1 MNKSIWLVIL
11 AGFVALLIGCHA
23 GGNAPFVNVPS
34 ESDIVSFE
42 REVDKNGRFDDITF
56 PSGAVIKCTQD
67 DTLKKGTKINATE
80 QKIPDGNPAY
90 IYNITAKLITND
102 ALNTSVS
109 VNTLEKPISVTLPN
123 NSTTGTCYIGTR
135 ASDSDPWRY
144 SLVTDSLADI
154 RFARLQAST
163 PSQCNFNLYRLDIN
177 FAIFV
182 LNNQS
187 KEEAEVDS
195 VEITPTEDVEYKD
208 EKYIS
213 DLNIKVKVSGEKLDG
228 IKTDNLKARIVYR
241 SDSLNPEQLK
251 ANGSIV
257 KQTDSDD
264 NAVSGTY
271 EHTFEVSNINIES
284 QMSGEAVV
292 SFVLNLAG
300 VNLQAFPTTFLVEF
314 YSDGK
319 AENTLPFI
327 YTQAFS
333 FETKEQRPEPEPLVT
348 YTITYDLDGGEP
360 TGNNP
365 SEYTVESEF
374 TLSNPTKTG
383 YTFLG
388 WTGTDLDKATTQVT
402 IDKGSTG
409 ERTYTAHFVENYNII
424 YDLADGSLPQGTTN
438 PATYSV
444 ISDDITLNNP
454 TQEGYTFKGWSGT
467 GLTGDNNMTV
477 SVPQGSI
484 GDKNFKANYTPTNY
498 GIIYQN
504 IDGATFATA
513 NPTNYTVETD
523 TITLNNPTK
532 EGYTFTGWSGTDLTG
547 DTNKEVNIVK
557 GSTGERTYT
566 ANFTPIDYEISY
578 LNVDGATFAT
588 VNPSTY
594 NIETETFTLNNPTK
608 DDYTFAGW
616 SGTDLTGDT
625 NKEVKITKGSTGER
639 TYTAHFV
646 ENYNITYDLADGSLP
661 QGTTNPATYSVLS
674 DTITLNNPTRKNYV
688 FLGWTGTGIEE
699 GTASETVK
707 IYQGTTG
714 ARSYVASWTLADV
727 LVFNLDDSNTV
738 TLEMRKCPAGTF
750 IMGSPNNELGRSLP
764 YADYDETQHSV
775 TISKD
780 FWMGTYEVTQAQYR
794 AIMGD
799 NPSFNTSDSET
810 VLPVERILWI
820 DLMTPSTGFM
830 DIINEK
836 LKNQL
841 PEGYKFDLPTDAQ
854 WEYACRA
861 GTETSLNNGT
871 SIVNTGSEVEDTYL
885 NAVGWYYYNWGNENQ
900 KSHSIGKLAPNS
912 FGLYDMHG
920 NVSEW
925 VKDWYGDSY
934 YQYCIDNN
942 ITIDP
947 QGPETG
953 SSRVT
958 RGGDLSYNPAYCR
971 SAARNPL
978 SPDGYRSK
986 CNGFRLALVKE

>member
-1 MNKSIWLVIL
+1 MLFCSKLYALTEEVQKMNKSIWLVIL

-109 VNTLEKPISVTLPN
+109 VNTLEKPISVILPN

-144 SLVTDSLADI
+144 SLATDGLADI
-154 RFARLQAST
+154 RFARLQANT
-163 PSQCNFNLYRLDIN
+163 PSQCNFNLYRLGIS
-177 FAIFV
+177 FALFV
-182 LNNQS
+182 FNNQS
-187 KEEAEVDS
+187 NDETKVDLVDVTPAEN
-195 VEITPTEDVEYKD
+195 VEYKD
-208 EKYIS
+208 GKYVA
-213 DLNIKVKVSGEKLDG
+213 DLNVKVKVSGEKLDG
-228 IKTDNLKARIVYR
+228 IKADGLIARIIYR
-241 SDSLNPEQLK
+241 SNNQTPVQLK

-264 NAVSGTY
+264 KAVSGTY

-333 FETKEQRPEPEPLVT
+333 FETKEQQDNPQPEPLVT
-348 YTITYDLDGGEP
+348 YSITYDLGG
-360 TGNNP
+360 GQK
-365 SEYTVESEF
+365 
-374 TLSNPTKTG
+374 TLDNPTS
-383 YTFLG
+383 YT
-388 WTGTDLDKATTQVT
+388 
-402 IDKGSTG
+402 
-409 ERTYTAHFVENYNII
+409 E
-424 YDLADGSLPQGTTN
+424 
-438 PATYSV
+438 
-444 ISDDITLNNP
+444 
-454 TQEGYTFKGWSGT
+454 
-467 GLTGDNNMTV
+467 
-477 SVPQGSI
+477 
-484 GDKNFKANYTPTNY
+484 
-498 GIIYQN
+498 
-504 IDGATFATA
+504 
-513 NPTNYTVETD
+513 ETESF
-523 TITLNNPTK
+523 TLNNPTK

-557 GSTGERTYT
+557 GSTGDRIY
-566 ANFTPIDYEISY
+566 I
-578 LNVDGATFAT
+578 
-588 VNPSTY
+588 
-594 NIETETFTLNNPTK
+594 
-608 DDYTFAGW
+608 
-616 SGTDLTGDT
+616 
-625 NKEVKITKGSTGER
+625 
-639 TYTAHFV
+639 AHFV

-714 ARSYVASWTLADV
+714 ARSYVASWTLPDV

-794 AIMGD
+794 AIMDD

-810 VLPVERILWI
+810 VLPVERILWNDI
-820 DLMTPSTGFM
+820 MTPSTGFI
-830 DIINEK
+830 DKINEE

-861 GTETSLNNGT
+861 GTGTSLNNGT
-871 SIVNTGSEVEDTYL
+871 SIVNTGNGVEDTYL
-885 NAVGWYYYNWGNENQ
+885 NAVGWYYFNWGESKQ

-925 VKDWYGDSY
+925 VKDWYDGSY

-953 SSRVT
+953 SERVT

-978 SPDGYRSK
+978 SPDDYRSK

>member
-1 MNKSIWLVIL
+1 M
-11 AGFVALLIGCHA
+11 
-23 GGNAPFVNVPS
+23 
-34 ESDIVSFE
+34 
-42 REVDKNGRFDDITF
+42 
-56 PSGAVIKCTQD
+56 
-67 DTLKKGTKINATE
+67 KKGTKINATE

-163 PSQCNFNLYRLDIN
+163 PSQCNFNLYRLGIN

-284 QMSGEAVV
+284 QMSGEAVL
-292 SFVLNLAG
+292 SFVLNLDG
-300 VNLQAFPTTFLVEF
+300 VSLQAFPTSFLVEF
-314 YSDGK
+314 YSNGK

-333 FETKEQRPEPEPLVT
+333 FETKEQQDNPQPEPLVT
-348 YTITYDLDGGEP
+348 YSITYDLGG
-360 TGNNP
+360 GQK
-365 SEYTVESEF
+365 
-374 TLSNPTKTG
+374 TLDNPTS
-383 YTFLG
+383 YT
-388 WTGTDLDKATTQVT
+388 
-402 IDKGSTG
+402 
-409 ERTYTAHFVENYNII
+409 E
-424 YDLADGSLPQGTTN
+424 
-438 PATYSV
+438 
-444 ISDDITLNNP
+444 
-454 TQEGYTFKGWSGT
+454 
-467 GLTGDNNMTV
+467 
-477 SVPQGSI
+477 
-484 GDKNFKANYTPTNY
+484 
-498 GIIYQN
+498 
-504 IDGATFATA
+504 
-513 NPTNYTVETD
+513 
-523 TITLNNPTK
+523 
-532 EGYTFTGWSGTDLTG
+532 
-547 DTNKEVNIVK
+547 
-557 GSTGERTYT
+557 
-566 ANFTPIDYEISY
+566 
-578 LNVDGATFAT
+578 
-588 VNPSTY
+588 
-594 NIETETFTLNNPTK
+594 ETESFTLNNPTK
-608 DDYTFAGW
+608 DGYTFTGW
-616 SGTDLTGDT
+616 TGTDLDEPTT
-625 NKEVKITKGSTGER
+625 QVTINKGSTGER

-714 ARSYVASWTLADV
+714 ARSYVASWTLPDV

-810 VLPVERILWI
+810 VLPVERILWNDI
-820 DLMTPSTGFM
+820 MTPSTGFI
-830 DIINEK
+830 DKINEE

-871 SIVNTGSEVEDTYL
+871 SIVNTGSVVEDTYL
-885 NAVGWYYYNWGNENQ
+885 NAVGWYFYNWGNEKQ

-925 VKDWYGDSY
+925 VKDWYDGSY

-953 SSRVT
+953 SERVT

>member
-80 QKIPDGNPAY
+80 QKISDGNPAY

-123 NSTTGTCYIGTR
+123 DSTTGTCYIGTR

-163 PSQCNFNLYRLDIN
+163 PSQCNFNLYRLGIN

-333 FETKEQRPEPEPLVT
+333 FETKEQQPEPEPLVT

-402 IDKGSTG
+402 IDKCSTG
-409 ERTYTAHFVENYNII
+409 
-424 YDLADGSLPQGTTN
+424 D
-438 PATYSV
+438 
-444 ISDDITLNNP
+444 
-454 TQEGYTFKGWSGT
+454 
-467 GLTGDNNMTV
+467 
-477 SVPQGSI
+477 
-484 GDKNFKANYTPTNY
+484 
-498 GIIYQN
+498 
-504 IDGATFATA
+504 
-513 NPTNYTVETD
+513 
-523 TITLNNPTK
+523 
-532 EGYTFTGWSGTDLTG
+532 
-547 DTNKEVNIVK
+547 
-557 GSTGERTYT
+557 RTYT

-871 SIVNTGSEVEDTYL
+871 SIVNTDSEVEDTYL
-885 NAVGWYYYNWGNENQ
+885 NAVGWYFYNWGNENQ

-942 ITIDP
+942 ITKDP

-978 SPDGYRSK
+978 SPDDYRSK

>member
-80 QKIPDGNPAY
+80 QKISDGNPAY

-123 NSTTGTCYIGTR
+123 DSTTGTCYIGTR

-163 PSQCNFNLYRLDIN
+163 PSQCNFNLYRLGIN

-333 FETKEQRPEPEPLVT
+333 FETKEQQPEPEPLVT

-402 IDKGSTG
+402 IDKCSTG
-409 ERTYTAHFVENYNII
+409 
-424 YDLADGSLPQGTTN
+424 D
-438 PATYSV
+438 
-444 ISDDITLNNP
+444 
-454 TQEGYTFKGWSGT
+454 
-467 GLTGDNNMTV
+467 
-477 SVPQGSI
+477 
-484 GDKNFKANYTPTNY
+484 
-498 GIIYQN
+498 
-504 IDGATFATA
+504 
-513 NPTNYTVETD
+513 
-523 TITLNNPTK
+523 
-532 EGYTFTGWSGTDLTG
+532 
-547 DTNKEVNIVK
+547 
-557 GSTGERTYT
+557 RTYT

-871 SIVNTGSEVEDTYL
+871 SIVNTDSEVEDTYL
-885 NAVGWYYYNWGNENQ
+885 NAVGWYFYNWGNENQ

-942 ITIDP
+942 ITKDP
-947 QGPETG
+947 HGPETG

-978 SPDGYRSK
+978 SPDDYRSK

>member
-80 QKIPDGNPAY
+80 QKISDGNPAY

-123 NSTTGTCYIGTR
+123 DSTTGTCYIGTR

-163 PSQCNFNLYRLDIN
+163 PSQCNFNLYRLGIN

-333 FETKEQRPEPEPLVT
+333 FETKEQQPEPEPLVT

-402 IDKGSTG
+402 IDKCSTG
-409 ERTYTAHFVENYNII
+409 
-424 YDLADGSLPQGTTN
+424 D
-438 PATYSV
+438 
-444 ISDDITLNNP
+444 
-454 TQEGYTFKGWSGT
+454 
-467 GLTGDNNMTV
+467 
-477 SVPQGSI
+477 
-484 GDKNFKANYTPTNY
+484 
-498 GIIYQN
+498 
-504 IDGATFATA
+504 
-513 NPTNYTVETD
+513 
-523 TITLNNPTK
+523 
-532 EGYTFTGWSGTDLTG
+532 
-547 DTNKEVNIVK
+547 
-557 GSTGERTYT
+557 RTYT

-871 SIVNTGSEVEDTYL
+871 SIVNTGSVVEDTYL
-885 NAVGWYYYNWGNENQ
+885 NAVGWYFYNWGNEKQ

-925 VKDWYGDSY
+925 VKDWYDGSY

-953 SSRVT
+953 SERVT

>member
-135 ASDSDPWRY
+135 ASDKDQWRY

-163 PSQCNFNLYRLDIN
+163 PSQCNFNLYRLGIN

-333 FETKEQRPEPEPLVT
+333 FETKEQQDNPQPEPLVT
-348 YTITYDLDGGEP
+348 YSITYDLGG
-360 TGNNP
+360 GQK
-365 SEYTVESEF
+365 
-374 TLSNPTKTG
+374 TLDNPTS
-383 YTFLG
+383 YT
-388 WTGTDLDKATTQVT
+388 
-402 IDKGSTG
+402 
-409 ERTYTAHFVENYNII
+409 E
-424 YDLADGSLPQGTTN
+424 
-438 PATYSV
+438 
-444 ISDDITLNNP
+444 
-454 TQEGYTFKGWSGT
+454 
-467 GLTGDNNMTV
+467 
-477 SVPQGSI
+477 
-484 GDKNFKANYTPTNY
+484 
-498 GIIYQN
+498 
-504 IDGATFATA
+504 
-513 NPTNYTVETD
+513 ETESF
-523 TITLNNPTK
+523 TLNNPTK
-532 EGYTFTGWSGTDLTG
+532 DGYTFTGWSGTDLTG

-557 GSTGERTYT
+557 GSTGDRTYT

-738 TLEMRKCPAGTF
+738 TLEMRKCLAGTF
-750 IMGSPNNELGRSLP
+750 IMGSPNNELGRSLS

-820 DLMTPSTGFM
+820 DLMTPYTGFI
-830 DIINEK
+830 DKINEE

-871 SIVNTGSEVEDTYL
+871 SIVNTGSVVEDTYL
-885 NAVGWYYYNWGNENQ
+885 NAVGWYFYNWGNEKQ

-925 VKDWYGDSY
+925 VKDWYDGSY

>member
-1 MNKSIWLVIL
+1 
-11 AGFVALLIGCHA
+11 
-23 GGNAPFVNVPS
+23 
-34 ESDIVSFE
+34 
-42 REVDKNGRFDDITF
+42 
-56 PSGAVIKCTQD
+56 
-67 DTLKKGTKINATE
+67 LKKGTKINATE

-163 PSQCNFNLYRLDIN
+163 PSQCNFNLYRLGIN

-284 QMSGEAVV
+284 QMSGEAVL
-292 SFVLNLAG
+292 SFVLNLDG
-300 VNLQAFPTTFLVEF
+300 VSLQAFPTSFLVEF
-314 YSDGK
+314 YSNGK

-333 FETKEQRPEPEPLVT
+333 FETKEQQDNPQPEPLVT
-348 YTITYDLDGGEP
+348 YSITYDLGG
-360 TGNNP
+360 GQK
-365 SEYTVESEF
+365 
-374 TLSNPTKTG
+374 TLDNPTS
-383 YTFLG
+383 YT
-388 WTGTDLDKATTQVT
+388 
-402 IDKGSTG
+402 
-409 ERTYTAHFVENYNII
+409 E
-424 YDLADGSLPQGTTN
+424 
-438 PATYSV
+438 
-444 ISDDITLNNP
+444 
-454 TQEGYTFKGWSGT
+454 
-467 GLTGDNNMTV
+467 
-477 SVPQGSI
+477 
-484 GDKNFKANYTPTNY
+484 
-498 GIIYQN
+498 
-504 IDGATFATA
+504 
-513 NPTNYTVETD
+513 
-523 TITLNNPTK
+523 
-532 EGYTFTGWSGTDLTG
+532 
-547 DTNKEVNIVK
+547 
-557 GSTGERTYT
+557 
-566 ANFTPIDYEISY
+566 
-578 LNVDGATFAT
+578 
-588 VNPSTY
+588 
-594 NIETETFTLNNPTK
+594 ETESFTLNNPTK
-608 DDYTFAGW
+608 DGYTFTGW
-616 SGTDLTGDT
+616 TGTDLDEPTT
-625 NKEVKITKGSTGER
+625 QVTINKGSTGER

-714 ARSYVASWTLADV
+714 ARSYVASWTLPDV

-810 VLPVERILWI
+810 VLPVERILWNDI
-820 DLMTPSTGFM
+820 MTPSTGFI
-830 DIINEK
+830 DKINEE

-871 SIVNTGSEVEDTYL
+871 SIVNTGSVVEDTYL
-885 NAVGWYYYNWGNENQ
+885 NAVGWYFYNWGNEKQ

-925 VKDWYGDSY
+925 VKDWYDGSY

-953 SSRVT
+953 SERVT